1 MGMPFGK
8 IRAKVGNF
16 LEMVGNC
23 VKKSDDFQ
31 SIEAGQRAK
40 RGKHFAKTV
49 VLGEKHFAKTAVLA
63 EINFAKTVVLGEK
76 HFAIIEKPTNPWTS
90 SARNILQKYGN
101 AFCSTPKTIRKTA
114 LSLACRCIM
123 RG

>member
-1 MGMPFGK
+1 MNCSLRK
-8 IRAKVGNF
+8 IRAKVVFFRELRGI
-16 LEMVGNC
+16 C
-23 VKKSDDFQ
+23 VKKSDDFR
-31 SIEAGQRAK
+31 SNEAGQRAK

-49 VLGEKHFAKTAVLA
+49 VLSEKDFAKTAVLE

-101 AFCSTPKTIRKTA
+101 AFCSISKTIRKTA